1 MKRFTSSIRKS
12 VQDGNLFGALFVSLA
27 MPDICGALED
37 PLAAV
42 GERYKAWFRRYL
54 NPKYNPATQLE
65 FITATVPQAAA
76 SLPPEAISS
85 LQTPFDPNLSFT
97 AEDCY
102 QCRCRCL
109 HQGLLE
115 KSGRAKFIFIS
126 GLPTGTILH
135 RNLKNG
141 QLVLQIELFAE
152 DVCLAVKDW
161 ERDVRSSGAVASRID
176 ELISITEWF
185 NL

>member
-12 VQDGNLFGALFVSLA
+12 VQDGNLFGALFLALA

-37 PLAAV
+37 PLQGV

-54 NPKYNPATQLE
+54 NLKYDPATQLE
-65 FITATVPQAAA
+65 FATAYVPQAAQVLPSE
-76 SLPPEAISS
+76 SLAA
-85 LQTPFDPNLSFT
+85 LQTPFDPQLAFT

-102 QCRCRCL
+102 QCRCKCL
-109 HQGLLE
+109 HQGLLQ
-115 KSGRAKFIFIS
+115 KSGREKFVFIS
-126 GLPTGTILH
+126 GLPSGTILH

-152 DVCLAVKDW
+152 DICHAVETW
-161 ERDVRSSGAVASRID
+161 EQNMRGNTAVAAS
-176 ELISITEWF
+176 TH
-185 NL
+185 